1 MKFSLNSHVL
11 IAHWVPGFL
20 VVMTVRSMLSSTSP
34 LGESLRGKA
43 HTGEAIALLS
53 IGVAAFLV
61 GELLDAIRNVFE
73 HLWDKFQPLRWDF
86 FSTGTRDEVENF
98 KELYFTHYVFDC
110 NLSLALLIVLI
121 LEILDSAPAWTC
133 IVLTIPFVIFA
144 INAIL
149 LRVKMKPLMETK

>member
-53 IGVAAFLV
+53 IAVAAFLV
-61 GELLDAIRNVFE
+61 GELLDAIRDLFE

-86 FSTGTRDEVENF
+86 FSTGTRDEVEKF
-98 KELYFTHYVFDC
+98 KESHFTYYVFDC
-110 NLSLALLIVLI
+110 NVSLALLLVLI
-121 LEILDSAPAWTC
+121 LEILNSAPAWTC
-133 IVLTIPFVIFA
+133 IVLTIPLVIFA

-149 LRVKMKPLMETK
+149 LRVEMKPLMETK